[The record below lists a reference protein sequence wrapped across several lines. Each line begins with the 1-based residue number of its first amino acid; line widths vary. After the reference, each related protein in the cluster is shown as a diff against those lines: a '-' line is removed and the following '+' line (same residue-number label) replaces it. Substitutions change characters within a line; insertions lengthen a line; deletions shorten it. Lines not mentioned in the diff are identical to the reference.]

1 MVEIFMPKAGFDM
14 KEGRLI
20 RWLKNVG
27 DPVELDE
34 PIMEIETD
42 KVTMEAEA
50 PASGILLAKLV
61 EEETWVP
68 VLQTVGYIGQPG
80 EQIPET
86 AKSEA
91 AAPAAKSDAPVA
103 EPAAETVAAAPVC
116 TDGVVLA
123 TPYAKK
129 LAKEAGID
137 LTSIAAGQILRG
149 KDVEEAIAARKQIA
163 ATPLAKKYA
172 EANGVDLAAVAG
184 SGVNGKIR
192 KDDVLGA
199 MQSAAPA
206 RPADA
211 SRAPV
216 HIPHTPIR
224 KAIAK
229 NMLTSLQNLA
239 QTTISTDVDVT
250 ELMRLRERLVA
261 HADKLGTKITVN
273 DLLSYAAV
281 KAAKAHPLAN
291 ASYQEN
297 EIITYPYVN
306 LSVAVATN
314 YGLTSPVIHD
324 ADLMSLADL
333 SRALRE
339 IVTKARDRKLT
350 MEDQREPTMTLTNMG
365 IYPVDTF
372 TPILPAPQSCII
384 GFGCCAEKP
393 AVYQGQ
399 LCVRTMMTLS
409 ITYDHRALDGSDGGA
424 IMKTLK
430 EYLETPEL
438 FLAV

>member
-86 AKSEA
+86 AKPEA
-91 AAPAAKSDAPVA
+91 VAPAPEDHAPAAEVAVEAAVPV
-103 EPAAETVAAAPVC
+103 PTC

-129 LAKEAGID
+129 LAKDAGID
-137 LTSIAAGQILRG
+137 LATIANGQILRG
-149 KDVEEAIAARKQIA
+149 KDVEEAVAAHKQVA

-172 EANGVDLAAVAG
+172 EANGVDLASVSG
-184 SGVNGKIR
+184 SGVNGKVR

-199 MQSAAPA
+199 LQSAAPA
-206 RPADA
+206 RAA
-211 SRAPV
+211 SGSREAV
-216 HIPHTPIR
+216 HIPHTATR
-224 KAIAK
+224 KAIAR
-229 NMLTSLQNLA
+229 NMLTSLQNMA
-239 QTTISTDVDVT
+239 QTTISTEVDVT

-261 HADKLGTKITVN
+261 HKDKLGTKITVN

-281 KAAKAHPLAN
+281 KTAKAHPLAN
-291 ASYQEN
+291 ASFTET

-306 LSVAVATN
+306 LSMAVATN
-314 YGLTSPVIHD
+314 YGLTSPVVHD
-324 ADLMSLADL
+324 ADLMSLSEL
-333 SRALRE
+333 SASLHDIAVR
-339 IVTKARDRKLT
+339 ARDKKLT

-365 IYPVDTF
+365 TYSVDAF
-372 TPILPAPQSCII
+372 TPVLPFPQTCII
-384 GFGCCAEKP
+384 GFGQCVEKP

-409 ITYDHRALDGSDGGA
+409 ITYDHQALDGSDGGA

>member
-34 PIMEIETD
+34 AIMEIETD

-61 EEETWVP
+61 EENTTVP

-80 EQIPET
+80 EEVPEASVPAKEPTPET
-86 AKSEA
+86 APAA
-91 AAPAAKSDAPVA
+91 AAPAA
-103 EPAAETVAAAPVC
+103 AAAVSPVC
-116 TDGVVLA
+116 SGGVHA

-129 LAKEAGID
+129 LAKDAGID
-137 LTSIAAGQILRG
+137 LATIAVGQLIRA
-149 KDVEEAIAARKQIA
+149 KDVEAAMGSQKQVA

-172 EANGVDLAAVAG
+172 EANGVDLAGV
-184 SGVNGKIR
+184 SGTGFGGKIR
-192 KDDVLGA
+192 KDDVLDA
-199 MQSAAPA
+199 MQSAAP
-206 RPADA
+206 
-211 SRAPV
+211 SRAVGVSREPV
-216 HIPHTPIR
+216 RTPLTPIR
-224 KAIAK
+224 KVIAR
-229 NMLTSLQNLA
+229 NMYNSLQNMA
-239 QTTISTDVDVT
+239 QTTISADVDVT

-273 DLLSYAAV
+273 DLLSFAAV
-281 KAAKAHPLAN
+281 KTAKAHPLAN
-291 ASYQEN
+291 ASYTET

-306 LSVAVATN
+306 LSVAVAAE

-324 ADLMSLADL
+324 ADLMSLTEL

-339 IVTKARDRKLT
+339 IVTKVRHRKLT
-350 MEDQREPTMTLTNMG
+350 MEDQREPTITLTNMG
-365 IYPVDTF
+365 IFPVDAF
-372 TPILPAPQSCII
+372 TPVLPYPQSCII
-384 GFGCCAEKP
+384 GFGRCVEKP

-430 EYLETPEL
+430 EYLENPEL
-438 FLAV
+438 FLVM